1 MNWKKPTSAPYWPR
15 PELWTRRPKRWASM
29 LRPCIANASSTTC
42 EQHPMKLAMKLRTR
56 LFLSISALIT
66 VALLG
71 LLLGLVSVMQMAK
84 SQEALIKH
92 NFVTLD
98 LGLKLRQNLGDQL
111 VMMLNEQPDRNA
123 LQQAQEQFRELLA
136 QGVEHDAQNSID
148 TGFDQARVDYQQFL
162 QTYQQNRDGAPS
174 LRDDAA
180 LSDSFNKLRNGL
192 LAAHKQA
199 LTNINEAESNS
210 RERALWVAALL
221 GLVGIAVLGIGFITA
236 HGIARRFGAP
246 IEALAK
252 AADNIG
258 QGNFEVTL
266 PISSAAEMNLL
277 TRRFGIMAEA
287 LRQHQATNIDELLA
301 GQQRLQAVLDSID
314 DGLLMIDRQGRLEH
328 LNPVAQRQLG
338 WDEDRLGQGLG
349 EALQRPELDEQL
361 YLTLRGGTLDRAPDD
376 LSVEVD
382 GETRLLTYSLTPV
395 SHTKGHILGAVMVL
409 HDVTEQRAFER
420 VRSEFVLRAS
430 HELRTPVTG
439 MHMAFGL
446 LQERVHFPTESREA
460 DLLNTVNE
468 EMQRLMQL
476 INDLLNFS
484 RYQNGLQ
491 KLTLGP
497 CDVSEMLNNARQRF
511 ADQAEE
517 QNIVIVVE
525 IQEPLPHLHADHTQ
539 LDRVLD
545 NLLDN
550 ALRHTPQNGLIR
562 LQARRHGERVIISV
576 EDNGEGIAYGQQGR
590 IFEPFVQV
598 GRKKGGAGLGLAL
611 CKEIVQLHG
620 GRMGVY
626 SRPTQGTQFYMALPL

>member
-1 MNWKKPTSAPYWPR
+1 MR
-15 PELWTRRPKRWASM
+15 
-29 LRPCIANASSTTC
+29 
-42 EQHPMKLAMKLRTR
+42 LAIKLRTR

-71 LLLGLVSVMQMAK
+71 LLLGVVSVMQMAK
-84 SQEALIKH
+84 SQEALIRN
-92 NFVTLD
+92 NFITLD
-98 LGLKLRQNLGDQL
+98 LGLKLRQSLGDQL
-111 VMMLNEQPDRNA
+111 ILMLRNNPDPQA
-123 LQQAQEQFRELLA
+123 LQASSQEYLTLLDE
-136 QGVEHDAQNSID
+136 GIEHERKNDLHS
-148 TGFDQARVDYQQFL
+148 GFAQARKDYGSFL
-162 QTYQQNRDGAPS
+162 EAFHQANSAS
-174 LRDDAA
+174 LN
-180 LSDSFNKLRNGL
+180 LSTDNELSSRFNQLRNGL
-192 LAAHKQA
+192 ITEH
-199 LTNINEAESNS
+199 
-210 RERALWVAALL
+210 RRALDTIYAAQEAARDRAIIIASLL
-221 GLVGIAVLGIGFITA
+221 GLVGLAVLIIGFVTA

-258 QGNFEVTL
+258 KGNFEVVL
-266 PISSAAEMNLL
+266 PLSSATEMNLL
-277 TRRFGIMAEA
+277 TRRFGTMAEA

-314 DGLLMIDRQGRLEH
+314 DGLLMIDQQGRLEH

-338 WDEDRLGQGLG
+338 WDESRLGQPLG
-349 EALQRPELDEQL
+349 EALQRPELDQQL
-361 YLTLRGGTLDRAPDD
+361 QTVLRGGSLERLPED
-376 LSVEVD
+376 LSVDIE
-382 GETRLLTYSLTPV
+382 GENRLLTYSLTPV
-395 SHTKGHILGAVMVL
+395 SQPKGPILGAVMVL

-446 LQERVHFPTESREA
+446 FLERARFDPQSRET

-484 RYQNGLQ
+484 RYQNGMQ
-491 KLTLGP
+491 KLTLTP
-497 CDVSEMLNNARQRF
+497 CDLGQMLEDARARF
-511 ADQAEE
+511 AEPATAR
-517 QNIVIVVE
+517 NIELLVE
-525 IQEPLPHLHADHTQ
+525 LQQPLPVLSADQVQ
-539 LDRVLD
+539 LERVLD

-550 ALRHTPQNGLIR
+550 ALRHTPSGGQIR
-562 LQARRHGERVIISV
+562 LQARRHGERVIISI
-576 EDNGEGIAYGQQGR
+576 EDNGEGIAYSQQGR

-620 GRMGVY
+620 GRIGVY
-626 SRPTQGTQFYMALPL
+626 SRPGQGTQFYMALPLL

>member
-1 MNWKKPTSAPYWPR
+1 
-15 PELWTRRPKRWASM
+15 
-29 LRPCIANASSTTC
+29 
-42 EQHPMKLAMKLRTR
+42 MKLAMKLRTR

-71 LLLGLVSVMQMAK
+71 LLLGLVSVMQMAS
-84 SQEALIKH
+84 SQEALVRN
-92 NFVTLD
+92 NFATLD
-98 LGLKLRQNLGDQL
+98 LGLKLRQTLGDQL
-111 VMMLNEQPDRNA
+111 IVMLSEKPDDGAFERSR
-123 LQQAQEQFRELLA
+123 QKYFELLDEGIA
-136 QGVEHDAQNSID
+136 HEQKGDGIQY
-148 TGFDQARVDYQQFL
+148 GFSQAKADYQSFL
-162 QTYQQNRDGAPS
+162 EAYTQSRDTTHVLSGNE
-174 LRDDAA
+174 A
-180 LSDSFNKLRNGL
+180 LTEKFNALRNGL
-192 LAAHKQA
+192 LTEHKRA
-199 LTNINEAESNS
+199 LDNINETQRSA
-210 RERALWVAALL
+210 RDRALLVAGLL
-221 GLVGIAVLGIGFITA
+221 GLVGLAVLIIGFVTA
-236 HGIARRFGAP
+236 HAIARRFGAP
-246 IEALAK
+246 IEALAQ

-266 PISSAAEMNLL
+266 PISSAEEMNLL
-277 TRRFGIMAEA
+277 TKRFGMMAEA
-287 LRQHQATNIDELLA
+287 LREHQATNIDELLA

-314 DGLLMIDRQGRLEH
+314 DGLLMIDREGYLEH

-338 WDEDRLGQGLG
+338 WDADRLGQGLG
-349 EALQRPELDEQL
+349 SALERPELDEQL
-361 YLTLRGGTLDRAPDD
+361 QLVLRGGTLERAPED
-376 LSVEVD
+376 LSIEVD
-382 GETRLLTYSLTPV
+382 GESRLLTYSLTLV
-395 SHTKGHILGAVMVL
+395 SHTQGHILGAVMVL

-446 LQERVHFPTESREA
+446 FRERAKFPEDSREA
-460 DLLNTVNE
+460 DLLDTVNE

-491 KLTLGP
+491 KLTLAP
-497 CDVSEMLNNARQRF
+497 CSIDELLEEARLRF
-511 ADQAEE
+511 AGVAQDSG
-517 QNIVIVVE
+517 IDLLVE
-525 IQEPLPHLHADHTQ
+525 VQGPLPRLQADKAQ

-545 NLLDN
+545 NLIDN
-550 ALRHTPQNGLIR
+550 ALRHTGPDGQIR

-626 SRPTQGTQFYMALPL
+626 SRPGQGTQFYMALAV

>member
-1 MNWKKPTSAPYWPR
+1 MR
-15 PELWTRRPKRWASM
+15 
-29 LRPCIANASSTTC
+29 
-42 EQHPMKLAMKLRTR
+42 LAMKLRTR

-71 LLLGLVSVMQMAK
+71 LLLGLVSVMQMAS
-84 SQEALIKH
+84 SQEALIRN

-98 LGLKLRQNLGDQL
+98 LGLKLRQTLGDQL
-111 VMMLNEQPDRNA
+111 MIMLSEKPDPAAFEASKQHYFQLLDDGIVHAQAGDERQHGFEQA
-123 LQQAQEQFRELLA
+123 KA
-136 QGVEHDAQNSID
+136 
-148 TGFDQARVDYQQFL
+148 DYLSFL
-162 QTYQQNRDGAPS
+162 QAYDLSRDS
-174 LRDDAA
+174 MQV
-180 LSDSFNKLRNGL
+180 LSGNKELTEKFNALRNGL
-192 LAAHKQA
+192 IVEQQRA
-199 LTNINEAESNS
+199 LDNINATERQA
-210 RERALWVAALL
+210 RERALLVAGLL
-221 GLVGIAVLGIGFITA
+221 GLVGLAVLIIGFVTA
-236 HGIARRFGAP
+236 HAIAQRFGAP
-246 IEALAK
+246 IEALVQ

-258 QGNFEVTL
+258 KGNFEVTL
-266 PISSAAEMNLL
+266 PISSGVEMNQL
-277 TRRFGIMAEA
+277 TKRFGIMAEA
-287 LRQHQATNIDELLA
+287 LREHQATNVDELLA

-314 DGLLMIDRQGRLEH
+314 DGLLMIDREGHLEH

-338 WDEDRLGQGLG
+338 WDTDRVGQGLG
-349 EALQRPELDEQL
+349 TALERPELDEQL
-361 YLTLRGGTLDRAPDD
+361 QLVLRGGTLERAPED
-376 LSVEVD
+376 LSIEVD
-382 GETRLLTYSLTPV
+382 GESRLLTFSLTPV
-395 SHTKGHILGAVMVL
+395 SHTQGHILGAVMVL

-446 LQERVHFPTESREA
+446 FRERAHFAKDSREA
-460 DLLNTVNE
+460 DLLDTVNE

-491 KLTLGP
+491 KLTLAP
-497 CDVSEMLNNARQRF
+497 CSIEDLLEQARARF
-511 ADQAEE
+511 AGPAKE
-517 QNIVIVVE
+517 QGIDLLVE
-525 IQEPLPHLHADHTQ
+525 VQGPLPRLQADQPQ

-545 NLLDN
+545 NLIDN
-550 ALRHTPQNGLIR
+550 ALRHTASGGQIR

-626 SRPTQGTQFYMALPL
+626 SRPGQGTQFYMALSV

>member
-1 MNWKKPTSAPYWPR
+1 
-15 PELWTRRPKRWASM
+15 
-29 LRPCIANASSTTC
+29 
-42 EQHPMKLAMKLRTR
+42 MKWAMKLRTR

-71 LLLGLVSVMQMAK
+71 LLLGLVSVMQMART
-84 SQEALIKH
+84 QESLIQH
-92 NFVTLD
+92 NFAVLD

-111 VMMLNEQPDRNA
+111 VLMTGSERNQAALKEAQDQFEAMLEQGSMQDTQQNVRN
-123 LQQAQEQFRELLA
+123 
-136 QGVEHDAQNSID
+136 
-148 TGFDQARVDYQQFL
+148 GFEKTKDDYQQFIE
-162 QTYQQNRDGAPS
+162 TYRRLGEDTRGIRGNRE
-174 LRDDAA
+174 
-180 LSDSFNKLRNGL
+180 LSDSFDTLRNGL
-192 LAAHKQA
+192 LDVHRQA
-199 LTNINEAESNS
+199 LGNISSAEINS
-210 RERALWVAALL
+210 RERALWIAGLL
-221 GLVGIAVLGIGFITA
+221 GLVGLAVLCIGFVTA

-252 AADNIG
+252 AADHIG
-258 QGNFEVTL
+258 QGNYEVTL

-287 LRQHQATNIDELLA
+287 LRQHQATNVDELLA

-338 WDEDRLGQGLG
+338 WDESRLGQALG
-349 EALQRPELDEQL
+349 EAMGHPELDEQL
-361 YLTLRGGTLDRAPDD
+361 FLILRGGTLERAPDD
-376 LSVEVD
+376 LVFEID
-382 GETRLLTYSLTPV
+382 GESRLLTYSMTPV

-446 LQERVHFPTESREA
+446 LQERLHFAPESREA
-460 DLLNTVNE
+460 DLLNTVTE

-491 KLTLGP
+491 KLKLAP
-497 CDVSEMLNNARQRF
+497 CSVERLLDEAKTRF
-511 ADQAEE
+511 EE
-517 QNIVIVVE
+517 QAQDLDIVLVVD
-525 IQEPLPHLHADHTQ
+525 IQEPMPRLHADQTQ
-539 LDRVLD
+539 LERVLD

-550 ALRHTPQNGLIR
+550 ALRHTPENGLIR
-562 LQARRHGERVIISV
+562 LQARRHGERAIISV

-626 SRPTQGTQFYMALPL
+626 SRPGQGTQFYMALPL

>member
-1 MNWKKPTSAPYWPR
+1 
-15 PELWTRRPKRWASM
+15 
-29 LRPCIANASSTTC
+29 
-42 EQHPMKLAMKLRTR
+42 
-56 LFLSISALIT
+56 
-66 VALLG
+66 
-71 LLLGLVSVMQMAK
+71 LLGLVSVMQMAG
-84 SQEALIKH
+84 SQEALVRN

-98 LGLKLRQNLGDQL
+98 LGLKLRQTLGDQL
-111 VMMLNEQPDRNA
+111 IIMLSEKPDPAAFEASKQHYFQLLDEGIAHEQPGDDA
-123 LQQAQEQFRELLA
+123 HYGFTQAK
-136 QGVEHDAQNSID
+136 
-148 TGFDQARVDYQQFL
+148 TDYLSFL
-162 QTYQQNRDGAPS
+162 QAYSESRDPTHVLSGNE
-174 LRDDAA
+174 A
-180 LSDSFNKLRNGL
+180 LTEKFNVLRNGL
-192 LAAHKQA
+192 IAEHKRS
-199 LTNINEAESNS
+199 LDNINDTQRKA
-210 RERALWVAALL
+210 RDRALLIAGLL
-221 GLVGIAVLGIGFITA
+221 GLVGLAVLIIGFITA
-236 HGIARRFGAP
+236 HAIARRFGAP
-246 IEALAK
+246 IEALAQ

-266 PISSAAEMNLL
+266 PISSAVEMNQL
-277 TRRFGIMAEA
+277 TKRFGIMAEA
-287 LRQHQATNIDELLA
+287 LREHQATNVDELLA

-314 DGLLMIDRQGRLEH
+314 DGLLMIDREGYLEH

-338 WDEDRLGQGLG
+338 WDTDRLGQGLG
-349 EALQRPELDEQL
+349 SALERPELDEQL
-361 YLTLRGGTLDRAPDD
+361 QLVLRGGTLERAPED
-376 LSVEVD
+376 LAVEVD
-382 GETRLLTYSLTPV
+382 GESRLLTYSLTPV
-395 SHTKGHILGAVMVL
+395 SHTQGHILGAVMVL

-446 LQERVHFPTESREA
+446 FRERAKFPPDSREA
-460 DLLNTVNE
+460 DLLDTVNE

-497 CDVSEMLNNARQRF
+497 CSIEDLLEQAQGRF
-511 ADQAEE
+511 AASAAERGIDLLVEVQGPLPRLQADQA
-517 QNIVIVVE
+517 
-525 IQEPLPHLHADHTQ
+525 Q

-545 NLLDN
+545 NLIDN
-550 ALRHTPQNGLIR
+550 ALRHTAEKGQIR

-626 SRPTQGTQFYMALPL
+626 SRPGQGTQFYMALAV

>member
-1 MNWKKPTSAPYWPR
+1 
-15 PELWTRRPKRWASM
+15 
-29 LRPCIANASSTTC
+29 
-42 EQHPMKLAMKLRTR
+42 MKLAMKLRTR
-56 LFLSISALIT
+56 LFFSISALIT

-71 LLLGLVSVMQMAK
+71 LVLGLVSVMQMAS
-84 SQEALIKH
+84 SQESLIQQ

-98 LGLKLRQNLGDQL
+98 TGLKLRQNLGDQL
-111 VMMLNEQPDRNA
+111 VMMLNETPNSERLGK
-123 LQQAQEQFRELLA
+123 LQDQFRVLLE
-136 QGVEHDAQNSID
+136 QGVENDERNNVD
-148 TGFDQARVDYQQFL
+148 NGFHEARVDYQKFIDAYEESRQS
-162 QTYQQNRDGAPS
+162 TRSMRDNTELTEA
-174 LRDDAA
+174 
-180 LSDSFNKLRNGL
+180 FNNLRNNL
-192 LAAHKQA
+192 LIAHRQS
-199 LTNINEAESNS
+199 LDNISKVEIHS
-210 RERALWVAALL
+210 RERALWVAGLL
-221 GLVGIAVLGIGFITA
+221 GLVGIAVLCIGFITA

-252 AADNIG
+252 AADSIG
-258 QGNFEVTL
+258 KGNFEVTL
-266 PISSAAEMNLL
+266 PIASGAEMNLL

-287 LRQHQATNIDELLA
+287 LRQHQVTNVDELLA

-338 WDEDRLGQGLG
+338 WEEPKLGQGLG
-349 EALQRPELDEQL
+349 AALERPELDEQL
-361 YLTLRGGTLDRAPDD
+361 YLTLRGGTLERAPED
-376 LSVEVD
+376 LSIEVD
-382 GETRLLTYSLTPV
+382 GESRLLTYSLTPV

-446 LQERVHFPTESREA
+446 FRERSKFPPDSRES
-460 DLLNTVNE
+460 DLLDTVNE

-491 KLTLGP
+491 KLTLAP
-497 CDVSEMLNNARQRF
+497 VSIEDMLEEARQRF
-511 ADQAEE
+511 EEKAHE
-517 QNIVIVVE
+517 QNIVLSIE
-525 IQEPLPHLHADHTQ
+525 TQEPLPRLHADRAQ
-539 LDRVLD
+539 LERVLD
-545 NLLDN
+545 NLMDN
-550 ALRHTPQNGLIR
+550 ALRHTPENGLIR
-562 LQARRHGERVIISV
+562 LKARRHGERVIISV

-626 SRPTQGTQFYMALPL
+626 SRPGQGTQFYMALPL

>member
-1 MNWKKPTSAPYWPR
+1 
-15 PELWTRRPKRWASM
+15 
-29 LRPCIANASSTTC
+29 
-42 EQHPMKLAMKLRTR
+42 MKLAMTLRTR

-71 LLLGLVSVMQMAK
+71 LLLGLVSVMQMAGT
-84 SQEALIKH
+84 QEALIRE

-98 LGLKLRQNLGDQL
+98 LGLKLRQTLDDQL
-111 VMMLNEQPDRNA
+111 IIVLGENPDPAAFEASRQHS
-123 LQQAQEQFRELLA
+123 LELLDEGIA
-136 QGVEHDAQNSID
+136 REPSSKGALY
-148 TGFDQARVDYQQFL
+148 GFKKAKADYQNLL
-162 QTYQQNRDGAPS
+162 QAFDLSRAPVQVVNDVGG
-174 LRDDAA
+174 LTEK
-180 LSDSFNKLRNGL
+180 FNALRNGL
-192 LAAHKQA
+192 ISEQKRALDNITEIERQA
-199 LTNINEAESNS
+199 
-210 RERALWVAALL
+210 RERALLVAGLL
-221 GLVGIAVLGIGFITA
+221 GLVGVAVLFIGFITA
-236 HGIARRFGAP
+236 HAIARRFGAP
-246 IEALAK
+246 IEALVQ

-266 PISSAAEMNLL
+266 PISSAVEMNQL

-287 LRQHQATNIDELLA
+287 LREHQATNIDELLA

-314 DGLLMIDRQGRLEH
+314 DGLLIIDRQGHLEH

-338 WDEDRLGQGLG
+338 WDTDRLGQGLG
-349 EALQRPELDEQL
+349 TALERPELDEQL
-361 YLTLRGGTLDRAPDD
+361 QLVLRGGTLERAPED
-376 LSVEVD
+376 LNIEVD
-382 GETRLLTYSLTPV
+382 GESRLLTYSLTPV
-395 SHTKGHILGAVMVL
+395 SHTQGHILGAVMVL

-446 LQERVHFPTESREA
+446 FRERTHFAADSREA
-460 DLLNTVNE
+460 DLLDTVNE

-491 KLTLGP
+491 KLTLAPCSIEDLLDQAQTRFASSAQEKGIELLVEVQGP
-497 CDVSEMLNNARQRF
+497 LPRLQ
-511 ADQAEE
+511 ADQA
-517 QNIVIVVE
+517 
-525 IQEPLPHLHADHTQ
+525 Q
-539 LDRVLD
+539 LERVLD
-545 NLLDN
+545 NLIDN
-550 ALRHTPQNGLIR
+550 ALRHTSHDGLIR
-562 LQARRHGERVIISV
+562 LQARRHGERMIISV

-626 SRPTQGTQFYMALPL
+626 SRPGQGTQFYMALAI

>member
-1 MNWKKPTSAPYWPR
+1 
-15 PELWTRRPKRWASM
+15 
-29 LRPCIANASSTTC
+29 
-42 EQHPMKLAMKLRTR
+42 MKLAMKLRTR

-71 LLLGLVSVMQMAK
+71 LLLGLVSVMQMAGT
-84 SQEALIKH
+84 QEALIRN

-98 LGLKLRQNLGDQL
+98 LGLKLRQTLDDQL
-111 VMMLNEQPDRNA
+111 IIMLSEKPDPAAFEASRQHYFQLLDDGIA
-123 LQQAQEQFRELLA
+123 HTQTGDELQYGFAQAKA
-136 QGVEHDAQNSID
+136 
-148 TGFDQARVDYQQFL
+148 DYQSFL
-162 QTYQQNRDGAPS
+162 QAYDSSRDS
-174 LRDDAA
+174 THV
-180 LSDSFNKLRNGL
+180 LSGNEVLTEKFNALRNGL
-192 LAAHKQA
+192 LAEHKRA
-199 LTNINEAESNS
+199 LDNINATERQA
-210 RERALWVAALL
+210 RERALLVAGLL
-221 GLVGIAVLGIGFITA
+221 GLVGLAVLIIGFITA
-236 HGIARRFGAP
+236 HAIARRFGEP
-246 IEALAK
+246 IEALAQ

-266 PISSAAEMNLL
+266 PISSAVEMNQL
-277 TRRFGIMAEA
+277 TKRFGIMAEA
-287 LRQHQATNIDELLA
+287 LREHQATNVHELLA

-314 DGLLMIDRQGRLEH
+314 DGLLMIDRDGRLEH

-338 WDEDRLGQGLG
+338 WDTDRLGQGLG
-349 EALQRPELDEQL
+349 TALERPELDEQL
-361 YLTLRGGTLDRAPDD
+361 QLVLRGGTLERAPED
-376 LSVEVD
+376 LSIEVD
-382 GETRLLTYSLTPV
+382 GESRLLTFSLTPV
-395 SHTKGHILGAVMVL
+395 SHTQGHILGAVMVL

-446 LQERVHFPTESREA
+446 FRERAHFAEDSREA
-460 DLLNTVNE
+460 DLLDTVNE

-491 KLTLGP
+491 KLTLAPCAIEELLEQARERFVGP
-497 CDVSEMLNNARQRF
+497 AKEQRIDLSVEVQGPLPRLQ
-511 ADQAEE
+511 ADQ
-517 QNIVIVVE
+517 
-525 IQEPLPHLHADHTQ
+525 PQ

-545 NLLDN
+545 NLIDN
-550 ALRHTPQNGLIR
+550 ALRHTAPGGQIR

-576 EDNGEGIAYGQQGR
+576 EDNGEGIPYGQQGR

-626 SRPTQGTQFYMALPL
+626 SRPGQGTQFYMALSV

>member
-1 MNWKKPTSAPYWPR
+1 
-15 PELWTRRPKRWASM
+15 
-29 LRPCIANASSTTC
+29 
-42 EQHPMKLAMKLRTR
+42 MKLAIKLRTR

-71 LLLGLVSVMQMAK
+71 LLLGVVSVMQMAK
-84 SQEALIKH
+84 TQEALIRN
-92 NFVTLD
+92 NFITLD
-98 LGLKLRQNLGDQL
+98 LGLKLRQSLGDQL
-111 VMMLNEQPDRNA
+111 ILLLRNQQDPKA
-123 LQQAQEQFRELLA
+123 LQASTQEYLKLLDE
-136 QGVEHDAQNSID
+136 GIEHERKNNLHS
-148 TGFDQARVDYQQFL
+148 GFTQARTDYESFL
-162 QTYQQNRDGAPS
+162 KALNPAQPNTPDLSTDNELRNR
-174 LRDDAA
+174 
-180 LSDSFNKLRNGL
+180 FNLLRNGL
-192 LAAHKQA
+192 ITEHRKALENIYSAQA
-199 LTNINEAESNS
+199 SA
-210 RERALWVAALL
+210 RDRALIIALLL
-221 GLVGIAVLGIGFITA
+221 GLVGLAVLTIGFITA

-258 QGNFEVTL
+258 KGNFEVVL
-266 PISSAAEMNLL
+266 PLSSATEMNLL

-287 LRQHQATNIDELLA
+287 LRQHQATNVDELLA

-314 DGLLMIDRQGRLEH
+314 DGLLMIDQQGRLEH

-338 WDEDRLGQGLG
+338 WDQSRLSQPLG
-349 EALQRPELDEQL
+349 EALMRPELDQQL
-361 YLTLRGGTLDRAPDD
+361 LTVLRGGNLERAPED
-376 LSVEVD
+376 LSVDIE
-382 GETRLLTYSLTPV
+382 GEKRLLTYSLTPV
-395 SHTKGHILGAVMVL
+395 SQPKGPILGAVMVL

-446 LQERVHFPTESREA
+446 FMERARFDPQSRET

-484 RYQNGLQ
+484 RYQNGMQ
-491 KLTLGP
+491 KLTLAP
-497 CDVSEMLNNARQRF
+497 CDLPGMLEDARTRF
-511 ADQAEE
+511 AARAAAKGIELQVDLQP
-517 QNIVIVVE
+517 
-525 IQEPLPHLHADHTQ
+525 PLPVLNADQPQ
-539 LDRVLD
+539 LERVID

-550 ALRHTPQNGLIR
+550 ALRHTASGGQIR
-562 LQARRHGERVIISV
+562 LQARRHGERVIISI

-620 GRMGVY
+620 GRIGVY
-626 SRPTQGTQFYMALPL
+626 SRPGQGTQFYMALPLL

>member
-1 MNWKKPTSAPYWPR
+1 
-15 PELWTRRPKRWASM
+15 
-29 LRPCIANASSTTC
+29 
-42 EQHPMKLAMKLRTR
+42 MKLAIKLRTR

-71 LLLGLVSVMQMAK
+71 LLLGVVSVMQMAK
-84 SQEALIKH
+84 TQEALIRN
-92 NFVTLD
+92 NFITLD
-98 LGLKLRQNLGDQL
+98 LGLKLRQSLGDQL
-111 VMMLNEQPDRNA
+111 VMMLHNQPDPQA
-123 LQQAQEQFRELLA
+123 LQASAQQYLKLLDE
-136 QGVEHDAQNSID
+136 GIEHERKNHLHS
-148 TGFDQARVDYQQFL
+148 GFAQARVDYESFL
-162 QTYQQNRDGAPS
+162 QA
-174 LRDDAA
+174 
-180 LSDSFNKLRNGL
+180 FNKAHDAELNLSNDKELSSRFNQLRNGL
-192 LAAHKQA
+192 ITEHRRALDTIYAAQA
-199 LTNINEAESNS
+199 AA
-210 RERALWVAALL
+210 RERALVIAALL
-221 GLVGIAVLGIGFITA
+221 GLVGLAVLIIGFVTA

-258 QGNFEVTL
+258 KGNFEVVL
-266 PISSAAEMNLL
+266 PLSSATEMNLL

-314 DGLLMIDRQGRLEH
+314 DGLLMIDQQGRLEH

-338 WDEDRLGQGLG
+338 WDEGRLGQSLG
-349 EALQRPELDEQL
+349 EALQRPELDQQL
-361 YLTLRGGTLDRAPDD
+361 QTVLRGGSLERLPED
-376 LSVEVD
+376 LSVDIE

-395 SHTKGHILGAVMVL
+395 SQPKGPILGAVMVL

-446 LQERVHFPTESREA
+446 FLERARFDPQSRET

-484 RYQNGLQ
+484 RYQNGMQ
-491 KLTLGP
+491 KLTLAP
-497 CDVSEMLNNARQRF
+497 CNVEQMLEEARARLAERATTRNIELLIELQQPLPDLS
-511 ADQAEE
+511 ADQA
-517 QNIVIVVE
+517 
-525 IQEPLPHLHADHTQ
+525 Q
-539 LDRVLD
+539 LERVLD

-550 ALRHTPQNGLIR
+550 ALRHTANGGQIH

-576 EDNGEGIAYGQQGR
+576 EDNGEGIAYSQQGR

-620 GRMGVY
+620 GRIGVY
-626 SRPTQGTQFYMALPL
+626 SRPGQGTQFYMALPLL

>member
-1 MNWKKPTSAPYWPR
+1 
-15 PELWTRRPKRWASM
+15 
-29 LRPCIANASSTTC
+29 
-42 EQHPMKLAMKLRTR
+42 MKLAMKLRTR

-71 LLLGLVSVMQMAK
+71 LLLGLVSVMQMART
-84 SQEALIKH
+84 QESLIQH
-92 NFVTLD
+92 NFGILD

-111 VMMLNEQPDRNA
+111 VLMTGSERNEA
-123 LQQAQEQFRELLA
+123 LLEKTQNQFQELLDEGSG
-136 QGVEHDAQNSID
+136 QDTQQNVR
-148 TGFDQARVDYQQFL
+148 TGFEKTRTDYQRFIEAWGRLGTDQRGIRG
-162 QTYQQNRDGAPS
+162 NPE
-174 LRDDAA
+174 
-180 LSDSFNKLRNGL
+180 LSDSFDTLRNGL
-192 LAAHKQA
+192 LDVHRQA
-199 LTNINEAESNS
+199 LENISNAEINS
-210 RERALWVAALL
+210 RERALWIAGLL
-221 GLVGIAVLGIGFITA
+221 GLVGLAVLCIGFVTA

-252 AADNIG
+252 AADRIG
-258 QGNFEVTL
+258 QGNYEVTL

-338 WDEDRLGQGLG
+338 WDESRLGQTLG
-349 EALQRPELDEQL
+349 AALERPELDEQL
-361 YLTLRGGTLDRAPDD
+361 HLILRGGSLERAPED
-376 LSVEVD
+376 LSIEID
-382 GETRLLTYSLTPV
+382 NESRLLTYSMTPV

-446 LQERVHFPTESREA
+446 LQERLHFSPDSREA
-460 DLLNTVNE
+460 DLLNTVTE

-491 KLTLGP
+491 KLKLGP
-497 CDVSEMLNNARQRF
+497 CSIEELLEEAKARFDGQAQEQGIMLML
-511 ADQAEE
+511 DL
-517 QNIVIVVE
+517 
-525 IQEPLPHLHADHTQ
+525 QEPLPRLHADRAQ
-539 LDRVLD
+539 LERVLD

-550 ALRHTPQNGLIR
+550 ALRHTPENGLIR
-562 LQARRHGERVIISV
+562 LQGKRHGERAIISV

-626 SRPTQGTQFYMALPL
+626 SRPGQGTQFYMALPL

>member
-1 MNWKKPTSAPYWPR
+1 MRPR
-15 PELWTRRPKRWASM
+15 STAS
-29 LRPCIANASSTTC
+29 ASSTTC
-42 EQHPMKLAMKLRTR
+42 DVLAMKLAMKLRTR
-56 LFLSISALIT
+56 LFFSISALIT
-66 VALLG
+66 VALMG
-71 LLLGLVSVMQMAK
+71 LLLGFVSVMQMAK
-84 SQEALIKH
+84 SQESLIQQ
-92 NFVTLD
+92 NFSMLD
-98 LGLKLRQNLGDQL
+98 TGLKLRQNLGDQL
-111 VMMLNEQPDRNA
+111 VMLLDNKPPPAALAKLQDEFRDLLEQGIDHDERNNA
-123 LQQAQEQFRELLA
+123 DNGFR
-136 QGVEHDAQNSID
+136 
-148 TGFDQARVDYQQFL
+148 TARDDYQKFL
-162 QTYQQNRDGAPS
+162 DAYQASLGSERS
-174 LRDDAA
+174 LRD
-180 LSDSFNKLRNGL
+180 NT
-192 LAAHKQA
+192 A
-199 LTNINEAESNS
+199 LTNAFNDLRHNLLNAFRQSLDNIADVKTHS
-210 RERALWVAALL
+210 RERALWVAGLL
-221 GLVGIAVLGIGFITA
+221 GLLGLAVLIIGFITA
-236 HGIARRFGAP
+236 HGIASRFGAP

-258 QGNFEVTL
+258 KGNFDVTL
-266 PISSAAEMNLL
+266 PISAAAEMNLL
-277 TRRFGIMAEA
+277 TRRFGLMAQA
-287 LRQHQATNIDELLA
+287 LRQHQATNVDELLA

-338 WDEDRLGQGLG
+338 WEEPKLGQGLG

-361 YLTLRGGTLDRAPDD
+361 YLTLRGGILERAPED
-376 LSVEVD
+376 LAIEVD
-382 GETRLLTYSLTPV
+382 GESRLLTYSLTPV

-446 LQERVHFPTESREA
+446 FRERAKFPQDSREA
-460 DLLNTVNE
+460 DLLDTVNE

-491 KLTLGP
+491 KLVLGP
-497 CDVSEMLNNARQRF
+497 VSIDDILEQARLRFDDKAAELSIMLSI
-511 ADQAEE
+511 E
-517 QNIVIVVE
+517 V
-525 IQEPLPHLHADHTQ
+525 QEPLPRLHADQTQ
-539 LDRVLD
+539 LERVLD

-550 ALRHTPQNGLIR
+550 ALRHTPENGLIR

-626 SRPTQGTQFYMALPL
+626 SRPGQGTQFYMALPL

>member
-1 MNWKKPTSAPYWPR
+1 MRLP
-15 PELWTRRPKRWASM
+15 
-29 LRPCIANASSTTC
+29 
-42 EQHPMKLAMKLRTR
+42 MKLRTR
-56 LFLSISALIT
+56 LFLSFSALIT

-71 LLLGLVSVMQMAK
+71 LALGLVSVMQLVK
-84 SQEALIKH
+84 TQEGTIHH
-92 NFVTLD
+92 NFVSLD

-111 VMMLNEQPDRNA
+111 VMLLNDHPDKAALDEAQQEFQDLISQGLAHEQGHDDPPGF
-123 LQQAQEQFRELLA
+123 AQTA
-136 QGVEHDAQNSID
+136 S
-148 TGFDQARVDYQQFL
+148 DYQKFL
-162 QTYQQNRDGAPS
+162 AVYRGSPS
-174 LRDDAA
+174 LGNISDNPP
-180 LSDSFNKLRNGL
+180 LSNAFNVLRNGL
-192 LAAHKQA
+192 IDAHKKA
-199 LTNINEAESNS
+199 LDNINAAQETTHQ
-210 RERALWVAALL
+210 RAVLVSALL
-221 GLVGIAVLGIGFITA
+221 GLVGLAVLLIGFFTA
-236 HGIARRFGAP
+236 HSIARRFGEP
-246 IEALAK
+246 IEALAT
-252 AADNIG
+252 AADNIS
-258 QGNFEVTL
+258 QGNFEVQL
-266 PISSAAEMNLL
+266 PQSSAAEL
-277 TRRFGIMAEA
+277 TQLTQRFGTMAEV
-287 LRQHQATNIDELLA
+287 LRKHQETNVDELLA

-338 WDEDRLGQGLG
+338 WEDDRVGMGLG

-361 YLTLRGGTLDRAPDD
+361 ALILRGGSLERALED
-376 LSVEVD
+376 LSFDLD
-382 GETRLLTYSLTPV
+382 GETRLLAYSLTPV
-395 SHTKGHILGAVMVL
+395 THTEGHILGAVMVL

-446 LQERVHFPTESREA
+446 LQERVHFAPDSREA
-460 DLLNTVNE
+460 DLFDTVKE

-491 KLTLGP
+491 KLTLAP
-497 CDVSEMLNNARQRF
+497 CAIDDLLYRARERF
-511 ADQAEE
+511 DEQAHQNDIQVVIEQQDALPRLHADQA
-517 QNIVIVVE
+517 
-525 IQEPLPHLHADHTQ
+525 Q

-550 ALRHTPQNGLIR
+550 ALRHTPHNGRIR
-562 LQARRHGERVIISV
+562 LQARRHAERVIISV

-626 SRPTQGTQFYMALPL
+626 SRPGQGTQFYMTLPL

>member
-1 MNWKKPTSAPYWPR
+1 
-15 PELWTRRPKRWASM
+15 
-29 LRPCIANASSTTC
+29 
-42 EQHPMKLAMKLRTR
+42 MKLAMKLHTR

-84 SQEALIKH
+84 SQEDLIRH
-92 NFVTLD
+92 NFITLD
-98 LGLKLRQNLGDQL
+98 IGLKLRQNLGDQL
-111 VMMLNEQPDRNA
+111 IMLLKNKPDETA
-123 LQQAQEQFRELLA
+123 LKQHQEEFHTLLDKGIDHDQQT
-136 QGVEHDAQNSID
+136 NTPS
-148 TGFDQARVDYQQFL
+148 GFEKARVDYEQFL
-162 QTYQQNRDGAPS
+162 NS
-174 LRDDAA
+174 LKVTNDSADAMSDDKAVI
-180 LSDSFNKLRNGL
+180 SSFNSLRNGL
-192 LAAHKQA
+192 LDAHRQA
-199 LTNINEAESNS
+199 LENISHAESAS
-210 RERALWVAALL
+210 RSRALWVAALL
-221 GLVGIAVLGIGFITA
+221 GLVGLAVLAIGFVTA

-258 QGNFEVTL
+258 RGNFEVTL
-266 PISSAAEMNLL
+266 PISSATEMNQL

-287 LRQHQATNIDELLA
+287 LRQHQVTNVDELLA

-338 WDEDRLGQGLG
+338 WEEGRLGQGLG

-361 YLTLRGGTLDRAPDD
+361 YLVLRGGTLERAPED
-376 LSVEVD
+376 LSIEID

-446 LQERVHFPTESREA
+446 LQERLHFPPESRET
-460 DLLNTVNE
+460 DLLQTVNE

-491 KLTLGP
+491 KLTLAP
-497 CDVSEMLNNARQRF
+497 CDVNDLLNEARERF
-511 ADQAEE
+511 AESAKE
-517 QNIVIVVE
+517 QEVTVLLE
-525 IQEPLPHLHADHTQ
+525 MQEPLPRLQADKTQ
-539 LDRVLD
+539 LERVLD

-550 ALRHTPQNGLIR
+550 AIRHTPRSGLIR
-562 LQARRHGERVIISV
+562 LQARRHGERLIISV
-576 EDNGEGIAYGQQGR
+576 EDNGEGIAYGQQAR

-626 SRPTQGTQFYMALPL
+626 SRPGQGTQFYMALPL

>member
-1 MNWKKPTSAPYWPR
+1 MR
-15 PELWTRRPKRWASM
+15 
-29 LRPCIANASSTTC
+29 
-42 EQHPMKLAMKLRTR
+42 LAIKLRTR

-71 LLLGLVSVMQMAK
+71 LLLGVVGVMQMAK
-84 SQEALIKH
+84 TQEALIRN
-92 NFVTLD
+92 NFITLD
-98 LGLKLRQNLGDQL
+98 LGLKLRQSLGDQL
-111 VMMLNEQPDRNA
+111 ILMLHNPPDSEGLKTSTQNY
-123 LQQAQEQFRELLA
+123 LKLLDE
-136 QGVEHDAQNSID
+136 GIEHERKTHLPS
-148 TGFDQARVDYQQFL
+148 GFAQARADYERFL
-162 QTYQQNRDGAPS
+162 QTLNESQSNS
-174 LRDDAA
+174 VN
-180 LSDSFNKLRNGL
+180 LSHDNELTARFNVLRNGL
-192 LAAHKQA
+192 IDEHRKALEKINSAQA
-199 LTNINEAESNS
+199 DA
-210 RERALWVAALL
+210 RDRALVIATLL
-221 GLVGIAVLGIGFITA
+221 GLVGLAVLVIGFITA

-258 QGNFEVTL
+258 KGNFEVVL
-266 PISSAAEMNLL
+266 PLSSATEMNLL

-314 DGLLMIDRQGRLEH
+314 DGLLMIDQQGRLEH

-338 WDEDRLGQGLG
+338 WDETYLGQPLG
-349 EALQRPELDEQL
+349 QALRRPELDQQL
-361 YLTLRGGTLDRAPDD
+361 LTVLRGGSLERAPED
-376 LSVEVD
+376 LSVDVE

-395 SHTKGHILGAVMVL
+395 SQPKGPILGAVMVL

-446 LQERVHFPTESREA
+446 FLERAHFAPDSRET
-460 DLLNTVNE
+460 DLLSTVNE

-484 RYQNGLQ
+484 RYQNGMQ
-491 KLTLGP
+491 KLTLAP
-497 CDVSEMLNNARQRF
+497 LDVEQMLEQARGRF
-511 ADQAEE
+511 AERAKAKEIELLIDFQAPLPRLHADQA
-517 QNIVIVVE
+517 
-525 IQEPLPHLHADHTQ
+525 Q
-539 LDRVLD
+539 LERVLD

-550 ALRHTPQNGLIR
+550 ALRHTASGGQIR

-590 IFEPFVQV
+590 IFDPFVQV

-611 CKEIVQLHG
+611 CKEIIQLHG
-620 GRMGVY
+620 GRIGVY
-626 SRPTQGTQFYMALPL
+626 SRPGQGTQFYMALPL

>member
-1 MNWKKPTSAPYWPR
+1 
-15 PELWTRRPKRWASM
+15 
-29 LRPCIANASSTTC
+29 
-42 EQHPMKLAMKLRTR
+42 MKLAMKLRTR

-84 SQEALIKH
+84 SQEALIQH
-92 NFVTLD
+92 NFISLD

-111 VMMLNEQPDRNA
+111 VMMLKDEPPQPA
-123 LQQAQEQFRELLA
+123 LSQTQQQFQTLLA
-136 QGVEHDAQNSID
+136 QGIDHDQQTNTQN
-148 TGFDQARVDYQQFL
+148 GFEQARLDYQQFL
-162 QTYQQNRDGAPS
+162 EAYDRSRGAAQPI
-174 LRDDAA
+174 
-180 LSDSFNKLRNGL
+180 SDNVDVSTRFNTLRNGL
-192 LAAHKQA
+192 LTAHRQA
-199 LTNINEAESNS
+199 LDNISHSESAARNH
-210 RERALWVAALL
+210 ALWVSGLL
-221 GLVGIAVLGIGFITA
+221 GLVGLAVLGIGFITA
-236 HGIARRFGAP
+236 HGIASRFGAP

-252 AADNIG
+252 AADKIG

-277 TRRFGIMAEA
+277 TRRFGVMAEA
-287 LRQHQATNIDELLA
+287 LRQHQVTNVDELLA

-314 DGLLMIDRQGRLEH
+314 DGLLMIDRQGHLEH

-338 WDEDRLGQGLG
+338 WEEDRLGLGLG
-349 EALQRPELDEQL
+349 EALGRPELDEQL
-361 YLTLRGGTLDRAPDD
+361 YLVLRGGTLERAPED
-376 LSVEVD
+376 LSIEID
-382 GETRLLTYSLTPV
+382 GEARLLTYSLTPV

-446 LQERVHFPTESREA
+446 LQERVHFPAESREA
-460 DLLNTVNE
+460 DLLKTVNE

-491 KLTLGP
+491 KLTLAP
-497 CDVSEMLNNARQRF
+497 FDVSELLEESRVRF
-511 ADQAEE
+511 ADQAHE
-517 QNIVIVVE
+517 QDTILLVE
-525 IQEPLPHLHADHTQ
+525 MQEPLPRLHADKAQ
-539 LDRVLD
+539 LERVLD

-550 ALRHTPQNGLIR
+550 ALRHTPQGGLIR
-562 LQARRHGERVIISV
+562 LQARRHGERLIVSV
-576 EDNGEGIAYGQQGR
+576 EDNGEGIAYGQQAR

-626 SRPTQGTQFYMALPL
+626 SRPAQGTQFYMALPL

>member
-1 MNWKKPTSAPYWPR
+1 MNLSNDKELTSR
-15 PELWTRRPKRWASM
+15 
-29 LRPCIANASSTTC
+29 
-42 EQHPMKLAMKLRTR
+42 
-56 LFLSISALIT
+56 
-66 VALLG
+66 
-71 LLLGLVSVMQMAK
+71 
-84 SQEALIKH
+84 
-92 NFVTLD
+92 
-98 LGLKLRQNLGDQL
+98 
-111 VMMLNEQPDRNA
+111 
-123 LQQAQEQFRELLA
+123 
-136 QGVEHDAQNSID
+136 
-148 TGFDQARVDYQQFL
+148 
-162 QTYQQNRDGAPS
+162 
-174 LRDDAA
+174 
-180 LSDSFNKLRNGL
+180 FNQLRNGL
-192 LAAHKQA
+192 ITEH
-199 LTNINEAESNS
+199 
-210 RERALWVAALL
+210 RRALDTIYAAQAAARDRALVIAALL
-221 GLVGIAVLGIGFITA
+221 GLVGLAVLIIGFITA

-258 QGNFEVTL
+258 KGNFEVVL
-266 PISSAAEMNLL
+266 PLSSATEMNLL

-314 DGLLMIDRQGRLEH
+314 DGLLMIDQQGRLEH

-338 WDEDRLGQGLG
+338 WDESRLGQSLG
-349 EALQRPELDEQL
+349 DVMQRPELDQQL
-361 YLTLRGGTLDRAPDD
+361 QTVLRGGSLERLPED
-376 LSVEVD
+376 LSVDIE

-395 SHTKGHILGAVMVL
+395 SQPKGPILGAVMVL

-446 LQERVHFPTESREA
+446 FLERSRFDPQSRET

-484 RYQNGLQ
+484 RYQNGMQ
-491 KLTLGP
+491 KLTLAP
-497 CDVSEMLNNARQRF
+497 CSVEHMLEDARTRF
-511 ADQAEE
+511 AERAAAK
-517 QNIVIVVE
+517 NIELLVE
-525 IQEPLPHLHADHTQ
+525 LQQPLPELRADQVQ
-539 LDRVLD
+539 LERVLD

-550 ALRHTPQNGLIR
+550 ALRHTASGGQIR
-562 LQARRHGERVIISV
+562 LQARRHGERVIISI
-576 EDNGEGIAYGQQGR
+576 EDNGEGIAYSQQGR

-620 GRMGVY
+620 GRIGVY
-626 SRPTQGTQFYMALPL
+626 SRPGQGTQFYMALLLL

>member
-1 MNWKKPTSAPYWPR
+1 
-15 PELWTRRPKRWASM
+15 
-29 LRPCIANASSTTC
+29 
-42 EQHPMKLAMKLRTR
+42 MKLAMKLRTR

-66 VALLG
+66 VSLLG
-71 LLLGLVSVMQMAK
+71 LLLGLVSVMQMANT
-84 SQEALIKH
+84 QESLIRNK
-92 NFVTLD
+92 FITLD
-98 LGLKLRQNLGDQL
+98 LGLKLQQTLDDQL
-111 VMMLNEQPDRNA
+111 INMLNEKPDLAA
-123 LQQAQEQFRELLA
+123 LEASRKRYLELLD
-136 QGVEHDAQNSID
+136 QGIPLEQGID
-148 TGFDQARVDYQQFL
+148 GQRNGFSQARADYLGFL
-162 QTYQQNRDGAPS
+162 NTFGPS
-174 LRDDAA
+174 LEQSGSLAGNQD
-180 LSDSFNKLRNGL
+180 LTEKFNVLRNGL
-192 LAAHKQA
+192 IFEHKLA
-199 LTNINEAESNS
+199 LDTINETQRQA
-210 RERALWVAALL
+210 RERALLICGLL
-221 GLVGIAVLGIGFITA
+221 GLVGLAVLIIGFITA
-236 HGIARRFGAP
+236 HGIARRFGSP

-266 PISSAAEMNLL
+266 PISSAAEMNQL

-287 LRQHQATNIDELLA
+287 LRQHQATNIDELLS

-349 EALQRPELDEQL
+349 TALDRAELDEQL
-361 YLTLRGGTLDRAPDD
+361 QLILRGGSLDRAPED
-376 LSVEVD
+376 LSIDVD
-382 GETRLLTYSLTPV
+382 GESRLLTYSLTPV
-395 SHTKGHILGAVMVL
+395 SHTQGHILGAVMVL

-439 MHMAFGL
+439 IQMAFGL
-446 LQERVHFPTESREA
+446 LQERVHFADDSREA

-491 KLTLGP
+491 KLTLAF
-497 CDVSEMLNNARQRF
+497 CTVDELLDRAQARFAEQAREQGIELLVEVLPPLPRLQ
-511 ADQAEE
+511 ADQA
-517 QNIVIVVE
+517 
-525 IQEPLPHLHADHTQ
+525 Q
-539 LDRVLD
+539 LERVLD
-545 NLLDN
+545 NLIGN
-550 ALRHTPQNGLIR
+550 ALRHTARDGQIR
-562 LQARRHGERVIISV
+562 LQARRHDERVIISV

-626 SRPTQGTQFYMALPL
+626 SRPGQGTQFYMALPL

>member
-1 MNWKKPTSAPYWPR
+1 
-15 PELWTRRPKRWASM
+15 
-29 LRPCIANASSTTC
+29 
-42 EQHPMKLAMKLRTR
+42 MKLAIKLRTR

-66 VALLG
+66 VALM
-71 LLLGLVSVMQMAK
+71 GLVLGVFGVMQMAK
-84 SQEALIKH
+84 TQEALIRN
-92 NFVTLD
+92 NFITLD
-98 LGLKLRQNLGDQL
+98 LGLKLRQTLGDQL
-111 VMMLNEQPDRNA
+111 ILMLHKEPDTAELKATSEQY
-123 LQQAQEQFRELLA
+123 LKLLDE
-136 QGVEHDAQNSID
+136 GIEHERKHNLTS
-148 TGFDQARVDYQQFL
+148 GFAQARVDYVSFL
-162 QTYQQNRDGAPS
+162 EAFNQTHRQGLNLSNNNDLTNR
-174 LRDDAA
+174 
-180 LSDSFNKLRNGL
+180 FNALRNGL
-192 LAAHKQA
+192 IDEHRKALETINTAQA
-199 LTNINEAESNS
+199 QA
-210 RERALWVAALL
+210 RERAMVIATVL
-221 GLVGIAVLGIGFITA
+221 GLVGVAVLIIGFITA

-258 QGNFEVTL
+258 KGNFEVVL
-266 PISSAAEMNLL
+266 PLSSATEMNLL

-287 LRQHQATNIDELLA
+287 LRQHQATNVDELLA

-314 DGLLMIDRQGRLEH
+314 DGLLMIDQEGRLEH

-338 WDEDRLGQGLG
+338 WDEGRLGQPLG
-349 EALQRPELDEQL
+349 EALQRPELDQQL
-361 YLTLRGGTLDRAPDD
+361 LTVLRGGSLERLPED
-376 LSVEVD
+376 LSVDIE

-395 SHTKGHILGAVMVL
+395 SQPKGPILGAVMVL

-446 LQERVHFPTESREA
+446 FLERAHFDPQSREA

-484 RYQNGLQ
+484 RYQNGMQ
-491 KLTLGP
+491 KLTLAP
-497 CDVSEMLNNARQRF
+497 CDLQEMLEHAQARF
-511 ADQAEE
+511 ADRANAKDVEF
-517 QNIVIVVE
+517 VIDL
-525 IQEPLPHLHADHTQ
+525 QSPLPRLNADQAQ
-539 LDRVLD
+539 LERVLD
-545 NLLDN
+545 NLIDN
-550 ALRHTPQNGLIR
+550 ALRHTPIGGQIR

-576 EDNGEGIAYGQQGR
+576 EDNGEGIAYSQQGR

-620 GRMGVY
+620 GRIGVY
-626 SRPTQGTQFYMALPL
+626 SRPGQGTQFYMALPL

>member
-1 MNWKKPTSAPYWPR
+1 MR
-15 PELWTRRPKRWASM
+15 
-29 LRPCIANASSTTC
+29 
-42 EQHPMKLAMKLRTR
+42 LAMKLRTR

-71 LLLGLVSVMQMAK
+71 LLLGLVSVMQMAS
-84 SQEALIKH
+84 SQEALIRN
-92 NFVTLD
+92 NFISLD
-98 LGLKLRQNLGDQL
+98 LGLKLRQTLGDQL
-111 VMMLNEQPDRNA
+111 MIMLSEKPDPAAFEASKQHYFQLLDDGIVHAQAGDEHQFGFEQA
-123 LQQAQEQFRELLA
+123 K
-136 QGVEHDAQNSID
+136 
-148 TGFDQARVDYQQFL
+148 TDYLRFL
-162 QTYQQNRDGAPS
+162 QEYDLSRDSAQV
-174 LRDDAA
+174 
-180 LSDSFNKLRNGL
+180 LSGNKELTEKFNALRNGL
-192 LAAHKQA
+192 IVEQQRALDSINATERQA
-199 LTNINEAESNS
+199 
-210 RERALWVAALL
+210 RERALLIAGLL
-221 GLVGIAVLGIGFITA
+221 GLVGLAVLIIGFVTA
-236 HGIARRFGAP
+236 HAIARRFGEP
-246 IEALAK
+246 IEALVQ

-266 PISSAAEMNLL
+266 PISSAVEMNQL
-277 TRRFGIMAEA
+277 TKRFGIMAEA
-287 LRQHQATNIDELLA
+287 LREHQATNIDELLA

-314 DGLLMIDRQGRLEH
+314 DGLLMIDRDGRLEH

-338 WDEDRLGQGLG
+338 WDSDRLGQGLG
-349 EALQRPELDEQL
+349 TALERPELDDQL
-361 YLTLRGGTLDRAPDD
+361 QLVLRGGTLERAPED
-376 LSVEVD
+376 LSIEVD
-382 GETRLLTYSLTPV
+382 GESRLLTFSLTPV
-395 SHTKGHILGAVMVL
+395 SHTQGHILGAVMVL

-446 LQERVHFPTESREA
+446 FRERAHFAQDSREA
-460 DLLNTVNE
+460 DLLDTVNE

-491 KLTLGP
+491 KLTLAP
-497 CDVSEMLNNARQRF
+497 CSIEDLLEQARARF
-511 ADQAEE
+511 ADPAKE
-517 QNIVIVVE
+517 QGIDLLVE
-525 IQEPLPHLHADHTQ
+525 VQGPLPRLPADQPQ

-545 NLLDN
+545 NLIDN
-550 ALRHTPQNGLIR
+550 ALRHTASGGQIR

-626 SRPTQGTQFYMALPL
+626 SRPGQGTQFYMALSV

>member
-1 MNWKKPTSAPYWPR
+1 
-15 PELWTRRPKRWASM
+15 
-29 LRPCIANASSTTC
+29 
-42 EQHPMKLAMKLRTR
+42 MKLAMKLRTR

-71 LLLGLVSVMQMAK
+71 LLLGVVSVMQMAGT
-84 SQEALIKH
+84 QEALARN
-92 NFVTLD
+92 NFITLD
-98 LGLKLRQNLGDQL
+98 LGLKLRQTLGDQL
-111 VMMLNEQPDRNA
+111 IIMLSENADPAAFEASKQHYFQLLDEGIAHEQSGDG
-123 LQQAQEQFRELLA
+123 AQY
-136 QGVEHDAQNSID
+136 
-148 TGFDQARVDYQQFL
+148 GFSKAKTDYLSFL
-162 QTYQQNRDGAPS
+162 QAYSESRDPTHVLNGNE
-174 LRDDAA
+174 A
-180 LSDSFNKLRNGL
+180 LTEKFNALRNGL
-192 LAAHKQA
+192 ISEHKRA
-199 LTNINEAESNS
+199 LDNINDTQQKA
-210 RERALWVAALL
+210 RDRALLIAGLL
-221 GLVGIAVLGIGFITA
+221 GLVGLAVLIIGFITA
-236 HGIARRFGAP
+236 HAIARRFGGP

-266 PISSAAEMNLL
+266 PLSSAAEMNQL

-287 LRQHQATNIDELLA
+287 LREHQATNVDELLA

-314 DGLLMIDRQGRLEH
+314 DGLLMIDRQGHLEH

-338 WDEDRLGQGLG
+338 WDTERLGQGLG
-349 EALQRPELDEQL
+349 AALERPELDEQL
-361 YLTLRGGTLDRAPDD
+361 QLVLRGGTLERAPED

-382 GETRLLTYSLTPV
+382 GESRLLTYSLTPV
-395 SHTKGHILGAVMVL
+395 SHTQGHILGAVMVL

-446 LQERVHFPTESREA
+446 FRERAKFPQDSREA
-460 DLLNTVNE
+460 DLLDTVNE

-497 CDVSEMLNNARQRF
+497 CSIEDLLEQAQGRF
-511 ADQAEE
+511 AGSAAERGIDLLVEVQGPLPRLQADQA
-517 QNIVIVVE
+517 
-525 IQEPLPHLHADHTQ
+525 Q

-545 NLLDN
+545 NLIDN
-550 ALRHTPQNGLIR
+550 ALRHTAQDGQIR

-626 SRPTQGTQFYMALPL
+626 SRPGQGTQFYMALAV

>member
-1 MNWKKPTSAPYWPR
+1 
-15 PELWTRRPKRWASM
+15 
-29 LRPCIANASSTTC
+29 
-42 EQHPMKLAMKLRTR
+42 MKLAMKLRTR

-71 LLLGLVSVMQMAK
+71 LLLGLVSVMQMAS
-84 SQEALIKH
+84 SQEALVRN
-92 NFVTLD
+92 NFATLD
-98 LGLKLRQNLGDQL
+98 LGLKLRQTLGDQL
-111 VMMLNEQPDRNA
+111 IVMLSDKPDERA
-123 LQQAQEQFRELLA
+123 FERSRQKYFELLDEGIA
-136 QGVEHDAQNSID
+136 HEQKGDGIQY
-148 TGFDQARVDYQQFL
+148 GFSQAKADYQSFL
-162 QTYQQNRDGAPS
+162 EAYTQSRDTTHVLSGNE
-174 LRDDAA
+174 A
-180 LSDSFNKLRNGL
+180 LTEKFNALRNGL
-192 LAAHKQA
+192 LTEHKRA
-199 LTNINEAESNS
+199 LDNINETQRSA
-210 RERALWVAALL
+210 RDRALLVAGLL
-221 GLVGIAVLGIGFITA
+221 GLVGLAVLIIGFVTA
-236 HGIARRFGAP
+236 HAIARRFGAP
-246 IEALAK
+246 IEALAQ

-266 PISSAAEMNLL
+266 PISSAEEMNLL
-277 TRRFGIMAEA
+277 TKRFGMMAEA
-287 LRQHQATNIDELLA
+287 LREHQATNIDELLA

-314 DGLLMIDRQGRLEH
+314 DGLLMIDREGYLEH

-338 WDEDRLGQGLG
+338 WDADRLGQGLG
-349 EALQRPELDEQL
+349 SALERPELDEQL
-361 YLTLRGGTLDRAPDD
+361 QLVLRGGTLERAPED
-376 LSVEVD
+376 LSIEVD
-382 GETRLLTYSLTPV
+382 GESRLLTYSLTPV
-395 SHTKGHILGAVMVL
+395 SHTQGHILGAVMVL

-446 LQERVHFPTESREA
+446 FRERAKFPEDSREA
-460 DLLNTVNE
+460 DLLDTVNE

-491 KLTLGP
+491 KLTLAP
-497 CDVSEMLNNARQRF
+497 CSIDELLEEARLRF
-511 ADQAEE
+511 AGVAQDSG
-517 QNIVIVVE
+517 IDLLVE
-525 IQEPLPHLHADHTQ
+525 VQGPLPRLQADKAQ

-545 NLLDN
+545 NLIDN
-550 ALRHTPQNGLIR
+550 ALRHTGPDGQIR

-626 SRPTQGTQFYMALPL
+626 SRPGQGTQFYMALAV

>member
-1 MNWKKPTSAPYWPR
+1 
-15 PELWTRRPKRWASM
+15 
-29 LRPCIANASSTTC
+29 
-42 EQHPMKLAMKLRTR
+42 MKLAMKLRTR

-71 LLLGLVSVMQMAK
+71 LLLGLVSVMQMART
-84 SQEALIKH
+84 QESLIQH
-92 NFVTLD
+92 NFAILD

-111 VMMLNEQPDRNA
+111 VLMTGSNRD
-123 LQQAQEQFRELLA
+123 QAELERIQSQFEELLEEGSV
-136 QGVEHDAQNSID
+136 QDTQQNVRNGFEKTKGDYRQFID
-148 TGFDQARVDYQQFL
+148 TWKQYGNDVRGIRGVPQ
-162 QTYQQNRDGAPS
+162 
-174 LRDDAA
+174 
-180 LSDSFNKLRNGL
+180 LSDSFDNLRNGL
-192 LAAHKQA
+192 LAVHRKA
-199 LTNINEAESNS
+199 LENISSAEINS
-210 RERALWVAALL
+210 RDRALWIAGLL
-221 GLVGIAVLGIGFITA
+221 GLVGLAVLCIGFVTA

-252 AADNIG
+252 AADRIG
-258 QGNFEVTL
+258 EGDYEVTL

-314 DGLLMIDRQGRLEH
+314 DGLLMIDRQGHLEH

-338 WDEDRLGQGLG
+338 WDESRLGQSLG
-349 EALQRPELDEQL
+349 DALGRPELDEQL
-361 YLTLRGGTLDRAPDD
+361 HLVLRGGTLERAPED
-376 LSVEVD
+376 LAIEID
-382 GETRLLTYSLTPV
+382 GESRLLTYSMTPV

-446 LQERVHFPTESREA
+446 LQERLHFAPETREA
-460 DLLNTVNE
+460 DLLNTVTE

-491 KLTLGP
+491 KLKLAPCSIETLLEEARARFE
-497 CDVSEMLNNARQRF
+497 DKALEQDIVLML
-511 ADQAEE
+511 DM
-517 QNIVIVVE
+517 
-525 IQEPLPHLHADHTQ
+525 QEPMPRLHADQSQ
-539 LDRVLD
+539 LERVLD

-562 LQARRHGERVIISV
+562 LQARRHGERAIISV

-626 SRPTQGTQFYMALPL
+626 SRPGQGTQFYMALPL